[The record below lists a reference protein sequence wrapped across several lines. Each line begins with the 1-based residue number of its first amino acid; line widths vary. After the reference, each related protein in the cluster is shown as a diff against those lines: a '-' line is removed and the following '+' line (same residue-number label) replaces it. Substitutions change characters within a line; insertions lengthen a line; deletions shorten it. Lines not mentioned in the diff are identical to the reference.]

1 MSDES
6 LRRDELV
13 SAYLD
18 GEATPAE
25 IAEVEGDAA
34 LLARFEELRAVRDAV
49 GAPVPT
55 LPAEQRDQLISAA
68 LGVADAEAAAR
79 VEAKLV
85 PLRRPQ
91 PLFLALAAAVL
102 LVAAVVTAGLIGSRG
117 GDDQADVAAEASPTA
132 AAEAPPD
139 MASADAAEEPM
150 AEMDMAVADE
160 EMAEEE
166 PMAAEA
172 MADAAAEAAMAEA
185 AAAAAEATM
194 EAAAPEEA
202 DIGTA
207 TTEQDDGE
215 TAADDLRLVEER
227 RSEAAA
233 DEGRLDAGDPP
244 EQVVDL
250 GTLESLESLFEN
262 IGAKWSAAL
271 EDGAMADSGA
281 CAAAVHEQALE
292 LDTETVQPLVA
303 TVGTEDPLT
312 FDVRFARRSDGTALI
327 IYAAPPDCEI
337 RTHELPGS

>member
-68 LGVADAEAAAR
+68 LGVADTEAAAR

-85 PLRRPQ
+85 PPRRPQ

-102 LVAAVVTAGLIGSRG
+102 LIAAVVSAGLIGSRG
-117 GDDQADVAAEASPTA
+117 SDDQEDVAAETSPPA
-132 AAEAPPD
+132 AAEAPAD
-139 MASADAAEEPM
+139 MASAAEEPM

-160 EMAEEE
+160 EMADEE
-166 PMAAEA
+166 PMAEMEPMAEEATVEEA
-172 MADAAAEAAMAEA
+172 MADAAAEAA
-185 AAAAAEATM
+185 M

-215 TAADDLRLVEER
+215 TAADDLRLEEER
-227 RSEAAA
+227 RSEATA
-233 DEGRLDAGDPP
+233 DEDRLDAVDPP

-303 TVGTEDPLT
+303 TVGTEGPLT
-312 FDVRFARRSDGTALI
+312 FDVRFTRRSDGTALI

-337 RTHELPGS
+337 RTHELSGS

>member
-34 LLARFEELRAVRDAV
+34 LLARIEELRAVRDAV

-68 LGVADAEAAAR
+68 LGVADTEAAAR

-85 PLRRPQ
+85 PPRRPQ

-102 LVAAVVTAGLIGSRG
+102 LVAAVVSAGLIGSRG
-117 GDDQADVAAEASPTA
+117 GDDQADVTAEASPPA
-132 AAEAPPD
+132 AAEAPAE

-166 PMAAEA
+166 PMAEEA

-185 AAAAAEATM
+185 AAEAAM
-194 EAAAPEEA
+194 EAAAPAEA

-215 TAADDLRLVEER
+215 TAADDLRLEEER
-227 RSEAAA
+227 RSEATA

-244 EQVVDL
+244 EQVVNL
-250 GTLESLESLFEN
+250 GTLASLESLFEN

-312 FDVRFARRSDGTALI
+312 FDVRFARRSDGTALV